1 MPGQIS
7 IANLVKHYG
16 PTAAV
21 DGISFEVNRG
31 EIFGLLG
38 ANGAGK
44 TTTLEC
50 LAGLR
55 KPDSGELRVAGE
67 DPVRR
72 PRAASERVG
81 AVLQRTELPDQ
92 LTPREAL
99 ALFGSFF
106 RRRADPDRLMAC
118 FKLGEKADAPYGTLS
133 GGQRQRLAL
142 ALAFVNEPEVVLLDE
157 PTAGLD
163 PQAREE
169 LHAHLLALRAGGQT
183 VLLSTHDLDEAER
196 LCDRVAVLHQGRLV
210 ALGAPGDLRPRGPG
224 RIQVIRLR
232 SRPAAHR
239 GQLVNLAGVQSVG
252 QEDGAWLLET
262 GDAAATMVGLGALIS
277 AMQAEIIDL
286 QTAAPTLQQVYL
298 EITGG
303 AAGRRSP

>member
-1 MPGQIS
+1 MPVQIS

-16 PTAAV
+16 STAAV
-21 DGISFEVNRG
+21 DGLSFEVNRG

-55 KPDSGELRVAGE
+55 KPDAGELRVAGE

-99 ALFGSFF
+99 ALFGAFF
-106 RRRADPDRLMAC
+106 RRRAGPGPLLDR
-118 FKLGEKADAPYGTLS
+118 FKLREKADAPYCTLS

-157 PTAGLD
+157 PATGLD

-169 LHAHLLALRAGGQT
+169 LHAQLLALREDGQT
-183 VLLSTHDLDEAER
+183 VLLSTHDLEEAER

-210 ALGAPGDLRPRGPG
+210 ALGAPGDLRPRGRD

-239 GQLVNLAGVQSVG
+239 EQLANLAGVQSVG
-252 QEDGAWLLET
+252 QEDGVWLLET
-262 GDAAATMVGLGALIS
+262 GNVAATMIGLGALLS
-277 AMQAEIIDL
+277 TLQAEIVDL

-303 AAGRRSP
+303 VAGRPSP